1 MNERRREEDNL
12 TSLAD
17 LSEKSLL
24 DAISSRYSRDTIYTD
39 VGDIL
44 VAVNPFRQLEE
55 SYYSEDASKK
65 YAADGSWDKLPPHI
79 YAVAARAFTA
89 MLHSKKNQICVISGE
104 SGAGKTESS
113 KLVIQQVLYMPC
125 LMLVQIEL
133 WKLWKFIFSLSCLP
147 TVCTWC
153 VRKF

>member
-1 MNERRREEDNL
+1 MNEKRREEDNL

-17 LSEKSLL
+17 LSERSLL
-24 DAISSRYSRDTIYTD
+24 DAISSRYSRDIIYTD

-44 VAVNPFRQLEE
+44 VAVNPFRELEE
-55 SYYSEDASKK
+55 HFYNEDASKK
-65 YAADGSWDKLPPHI
+65 YATDGSWDKLPPHI

-113 KLVIQQVLYMPC
+113 KLVIQQVR
-125 LMLVQIEL
+125 
-133 WKLWKFIFSLSCLP
+133 KDSLHVVYDTTLS
-147 TVCTWC
+147 TFFY
-153 VRKF
+153 K

>member
-1 MNERRREEDNL
+1 MNEKRREEDNL

-17 LSEKSLL
+17 LSERSLL
-24 DAISSRYSRDTIYTD
+24 DAISSRYSRDIIYTD

-44 VAVNPFRQLEE
+44 VAVNPFRELEE
-55 SYYSEDASKK
+55 YFYNEDASKK
-65 YAADGSWDKLPPHI
+65 YATDGSWDKLPPHI

-113 KLVIQQVLYMPC
+113 KLVIQQVR
-125 LMLVQIEL
+125 
-133 WKLWKFIFSLSCLP
+133 KDSLHVVYDTTLS
-147 TVCTWC
+147 TFFY
-153 VRKF
+153 K